1 MTATIKSIFT
11 TSVFLLVAT
20 HLQAQVGIGTNN
32 PHTSAQLEVR
42 SNNKGVLLPSI
53 SLTGTN
59 DVSTISSPAT
69 GLLIYNSNTV
79 SGPNAVTPG
88 FYYFN
93 GTAWVRL
100 IVPTDNAAN
109 VTGTIA
115 VANGGTGATSA
126 AGAITNLGVIAS
138 AEKGANNGVA
148 TLGSDGKIPSAQIPA
163 VSFQSANVVASEA
176 AMLALSSAVVG
187 SIAIRTDLSKNF
199 VLRATPA
206 SALANW
212 IELATPTSVTS
223 VNGNSGPSVTLTPN
237 SLGASTIGN
246 NLFTLANPGAVSFP
260 QFNANNTVS
269 ALSASDFRAA
279 IGAGTSST
287 SGTVSSVGLSLPSIL
302 SVSGSPV
309 TSSGTLSASLA
320 NQNANLVFAG
330 PASGSAAAPTFRT
343 LVAADIPTL
352 NQNTTGTASNVTGTV
367 AVANGGTG
375 TTTGSITGTGALTF
389 TAGGTNQG
397 ITLSPTGTGSII
409 LNSNV
414 GIGTTSPTSRLNLVG
429 GGIKIHNGFSN
440 NTARPS
446 LTGATIGNYEIRGV
460 GSITGNSQAD
470 GGDDGFLR
478 LSAGGGTNASAQSSI
493 DLSGF
498 SLDGDMTNS
507 IVMRTAGTERL
518 RINASGNV
526 ILTGNLNVRS
536 TRFETVGGD
545 EGGEIEF
552 GVPQTNTTLSTRVV
566 ADIFQDRLR
575 FFDGNTK
582 GVYIDLSKA
591 PTGVAGELTWKA
603 SGIVNAGTFVQLDNL
618 KVTCTA
624 SGNRGLSIGAVST
637 TFTASIGGTFG
648 GAGGSGGTSAFNVT
662 YTTAASS
669 STFNW
674 HFAGAGDIST
684 YIITDTTNNRAYR
697 VTLQIGF
704 GYNNNLISIERL
716 H

>member
-1 MTATIKSIFT
+1 M
-11 TSVFLLVAT
+11 
-20 HLQAQVGIGTNN
+20 
-32 PHTSAQLEVR
+32 
-42 SNNKGVLLPSI
+42 
-53 SLTGTN
+53 
-59 DVSTISSPAT
+59 PA
-69 GLLIYNSNTV
+69 
-79 SGPNAVTPG
+79 
-88 FYYFN
+88 
-93 GTAWVRL
+93 
-100 IVPTDNAAN
+100 DNAAN

-126 AGAITNLGVIAS
+126 AGAIVNLG
-138 AEKGANNGVA
+138 A
-148 TLGSDGKIPSAQIPA
+148 TT
-163 VSFQSANVVASEA
+163 
-176 AMLALSSAVVG
+176 VG
-187 SIAIRTDLSKNF
+187 GNF
-199 VLRATPA
+199 
-206 SALANW
+206 
-212 IELATPTSVTS
+212 
-223 VNGNSGPSVTLTPN
+223 
-237 SLGASTIGN
+237 
-246 NLFTLANPGAVSFP
+246 FTLANPSAIRFP
-260 QFNANNTVS
+260 RINADNTVS
-269 ALSASDFRAA
+269 ALTDADFRAA

-287 SGTVSSVGLSLPSIL
+287 NGTVTSVGLSLPSIL

-343 LVAADIPTL
+343 LVVADIPTL

-389 TAGGTNQG
+389 TAGGTNQD
-397 ITLSPTGTGSII
+397 ITLTPSGTGNII
-409 LNSNV
+409 LNNNV
-414 GIGTTSPTSRLNLVG
+414 GIGTTLPTSRLNLVG
-429 GGIKIHNGFSN
+429 GGIKIHNGFSRS
-440 NTARPS
+440 TARPP

-460 GSITGNSQAD
+460 GSITGTSQVDAA
-470 GGDDGFLR
+470 DDGFLR
-478 LSAGGGTNASAQSSI
+478 LSAGGGTSSSTQSSI
-493 DLSGF
+493 DLSGG
-498 SLDGDMTNS
+498 SDNTDMNTN

-637 TFTASIGGTFG
+637 TFSASIGGTFG

-697 VTLQIGF
+697 VTLQIGY